1 MSATMQLPIHTPKFP
16 CEHCNRIFV
25 SKKSLSHHLRIAHEF
40 IIACPIYYCHKKFN
54 TIRRMQIHF
63 QHLHHVS
70 DATEGTHK
78 CSHCPQ
84 RFDDVK
90 YLRRH
95 EKKVHYGLLQ
105 TFTTSTSCTFCG
117 TFTNPN
123 DFKKHQSHKLALTT
137 TYLCAM
143 SPSCGIQTHKLGA
156 MKKHVATHDLL
167 SMAPVRQVRASQK
180 CPRCVYTTEHIAHLR
195 RHISKNSCLDRK
207 FVCVA
212 CGKNFK
218 SQKVV
223 RKHSKGPCPR
233 KQLTGTVTW
242 VRSLIAGEE
251 TQVVSK
257 QVDVV
262 EETQVEETQVLV
274 KQVDEDVEEETDV
287 LDTQAE
293 EEVDNPEMV
302 LNNDDEE
309 EEVDESDM
317 VVDKDEEEEEVEE
330 VEEGFEEVNDPTLVR
345 SLQERGGI
353 DRLYMKG
360 AAVELIRKRFEVT
373 LKEPAEDVAADGEC
387 NTTSIAQSIG
397 VKDYVKAGTHM
408 RSTTVSFWRD
418 LLTRNLV
425 ADDALFLK
433 GISSL
438 TSLMNELA
446 LPKNWDFDGADLASH
461 LHSAATGRSLLV
473 VDLDISDIIPIFPDD
488 LVKSHSIGIS
498 YDPLKTGVVVKYRNH
513 FEALYTHPF
522 VTPILQFLRGDF

>member
-1 MSATMQLPIHTPKFP
+1 
-16 CEHCNRIFV
+16 
-25 SKKSLSHHLRIAHEF
+25 
-40 IIACPIYYCHKKFN
+40 
-54 TIRRMQIHF
+54 
-63 QHLHHVS
+63 
-70 DATEGTHK
+70 
-78 CSHCPQ
+78 
-84 RFDDVK
+84 
-90 YLRRH
+90 
-95 EKKVHYGLLQ
+95 
-105 TFTTSTSCTFCG
+105 
-117 TFTNPN
+117 
-123 DFKKHQSHKLALTT
+123 
-137 TYLCAM
+137 
-143 SPSCGIQTHKLGA
+143 

-262 EETQVEETQVLV
+262 EETQMEESQVLVNQVDEDVEEETDVLGTQAEEEIDNPEMMSNNDDEEEETQVEDTQVLD
-274 KQVDEDVEEETDV
+274 KQVAEDVEEETDV

-293 EEVDNPEMV
+293 EEIDNPEMM

-353 DRLYMKG
+353 DRHYMKG

-373 LKEPAEDVAADGEC
+373 LKAPAEDVAADGEC